1 MAIEISRIDH
11 IGVAAPDLAAHVSLL
26 EGLFGFR
33 REGTWED
40 ERGGYRAVRY
50 EVPGGTGLRWEV
62 MAPTGEGSALRA
74 FLDSPRGPGLHH
86 LAIEVPDVAA
96 AVEELRGQGIE
107 AVRGEGDAWN
117 EAAIDAEQG
126 GEGFSFHLFGPGERS
141 VELDARE
148 ASDDSEPALGVIAV
162 DHICHG
168 FRDREELRDWYA
180 RVFGLRE
187 IWRTPDGEHDDFAD
201 LVLEIPGQTPG
212 RGMVWE
218 IIMPIG
224 DDSFIQ
230 RFLDGRGPGAHHVA
244 LQVADW
250 DAAIAACEHHEAPL
264 IEQNEG
270 ETDGG
275 RWRDAFLHPKFTG
288 GVLTQFFWEEKPAT
302 WIRSDKI
309 RPPGWQE

>member
-1 MAIEISRIDH
+1 MAIEIKRIDH
-11 IGVAAPDLAAHVSLL
+11 IGVATPDLAPHVELL
-26 EGLFGFR
+26 DGLFGFR
-33 REGTWED
+33 RED
-40 ERGGYRAVRY
+40 EWTNERDGYRAVRY
-50 EVPGGTGLRWEV
+50 EVPGGTGIRWEV
-62 MAPTGEGSALRA
+62 MAPTRDGSSLQP

-86 LAIEVPDVAA
+86 LSIEVADVAA
-96 AVEELRGQGIE
+96 AEQELRRQGIDCTRTDGDDWAELAIE
-107 AVRGEGDAWN
+107 AER
-117 EAAIDAEQG
+117 G

-141 VELDARE
+141 LKGDGSSGGGAG
-148 ASDDSEPALGVIAV
+148 APSLGVIAV

-168 FRDREELRDWYA
+168 YRDREELRDWYQ
-180 RVFGLRE
+180 RVFGMRE

-201 LVLEIPGQTPG
+201 LVLEIPGQP
-212 RGMVWE
+212 MVWE
-218 IIMPIG
+218 IIMPVG

-230 RFLDGRGPGAHHVA
+230 RFLDGRGPGPHHVA

-250 DAAIAACEHHEAPL
+250 DQAIAACEHYEAPL

-275 RWRDAFLHPKFTG
+275 RWRDAFIHPKFTG

-309 RPPGWQE
+309 RPPGWQG